1 MYPLYHHHVRHM
13 KYTQSKQF
21 YCLHWL
27 CLLFHAKLTDYSP
40 YLQILNQTLK
50 SSSKLPTSHNLD
62 SRPSIQ
68 HSTHVKT
75 LTLFSFQFSTTPI
88 MNIYWNQNCP
98 WQTSSFG
105 MKTPLSTPSML
116 LQWHIQFC
124 MEQTMFTCQKPTKS
138 TKMKISPKKRNLK
151 VSMNFW
157 KQVHIP
163 CLCHLMSNL
172 GQLSQKWNLKIFA
185 HFLMKNFKLN
195 SKLTIYHQPTNDMQ
209 PTFSINTR
217 QFSAVMN
224 MTLAKP
230 KTLKWIL
237 KSMKL
242 NLEFKNSFHFLKQ
255 LKFQL
260 DKFLI
265 KCSNL
270 TSSENAMNHH
280 YFVLIS
286 SSPRKKTNLK
296 YVCYWMADSSTMQLF
311 DSPPVLQLNLKFS
324 TTSVAKSMS
333 PLWIFHKLSFK

>member
-1 MYPLYHHHVRHM
+1 MKHQILSWYQLQENKQLFMAQQQSTSLLEVQTILTSHFLLMFTFMMTLNMISFSVETLQDPMQKSLKLRIISTSLMKPTLQTQKTFGTEQKTSLVMYPLYHHHVRHM

-98 WQTSSFG
+98 WQTSSYG

-151 VSMNFW
+151 ASMNFW

-163 CLCHLMSNL
+163 CLCLL
-172 GQLSQKWNLKIFA
+172 CRI
-185 HFLMKNFKLN
+185 
-195 SKLTIYHQPTNDMQ
+195 
-209 PTFSINTR
+209 
-217 QFSAVMN
+217 
-224 MTLAKP
+224 
-230 KTLKWIL
+230 
-237 KSMKL
+237 
-242 NLEFKNSFHFLKQ
+242 
-255 LKFQL
+255 
-260 DKFLI
+260 
-265 KCSNL
+265 
-270 TSSENAMNHH
+270 
-280 YFVLIS
+280 
-286 SSPRKKTNLK
+286 
-296 YVCYWMADSSTMQLF
+296 
-311 DSPPVLQLNLKFS
+311 
-324 TTSVAKSMS
+324 
-333 PLWIFHKLSFK
+333 